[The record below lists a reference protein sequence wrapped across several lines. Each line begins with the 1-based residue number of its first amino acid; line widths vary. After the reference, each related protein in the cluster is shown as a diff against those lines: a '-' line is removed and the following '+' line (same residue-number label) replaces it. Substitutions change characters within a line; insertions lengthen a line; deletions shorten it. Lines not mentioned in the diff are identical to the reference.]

1 MKFFRKFL
9 QNFRHAKKSSSLE
22 QKFALSKLRVSCG
35 GVKFLKKRPC
45 GALFW
50 PTCTTPPT
58 VTIFLQRGLDRN
70 FRQLKNFREKGYQKV
85 HFFAKKNKSPLYHR
99 GWYRGR
105 KMGFF
110 SLWHAIMGSY
120 RHFFLFLGHFFL
132 EIFLKFFG
140 NFSWKSCWKNG
151 LKKGLKVDPK
161 NETKKWEKFHENFLE
176 KKGLND

>member
-1 MKFFRKFL
+1 MRPCGAFFWQKIMKFFSKFFRNFL
-9 QNFRHAKKSSSLE
+9 QNFRHRKKSSSLE
-22 QKFALSKLRVSCG
+22 QKFALIKLRVSCG

-50 PTCTTPPT
+50 PTCTTPPP

-70 FRQLKNFREKGYQKV
+70 FRQVKNFRIPIYQKM

-110 SLWHAIMGSY
+110 SLWHAIMSSY
-120 RHFFLFLGHFFL
+120 RHFFLFLGHFFS
-132 EIFLKFFG
+132 EIFGKFLG
-140 NFSWKSCWKNG
+140 NFSEKIEE
-151 LKKGLKVDPK
+151 KVD
-161 NETKKWEKFHENFLE
+161 
-176 KKGLND
+176 